1 MKEEHEDWVYVW
13 KIRGEEKELEGDFMV
28 WKLSELEIL
37 LLIFT
42 KKNTK
47 KSIKISPNHPQLILK
62 YFFAKPNIQ

>member
-37 LLIFT
+37 LLIFAVLKF
-42 KKNTK
+42 KKTLKNQL
-47 KSIKISPNHPQLILK
+47 KSRRIILS
-62 YFFAKPNIQ
+62 